1 MYKPEQSKRKRLFH
15 HLLWLAV
22 AVTPALIAMRGIFS
36 RSSIFYIRDLA
47 NYFYPNYLWIRHTF
61 FAGHLPLW
69 NPDAGAGY
77 ADVADPSFQLFFL
90 PTLFVRFLLPEAL
103 GFNFMVAFPFV
114 AAVVGTYLF
123 FKRHTGMVA
132 AALGAIIFS
141 VSGPLLSS
149 SNSINPST
157 TASMLPWL
165 LWAADRLFERQS
177 VGRFS
182 LLAALFALAFF
193 AGQPD
198 MLAWEALLV
207 TLYTG
212 FVISQAEDKR
222 RVAIRRMLTVI
233 GSGMVGLFLSAIQ
246 FLPLLDVMR
255 RSHRGSG
262 TMADGWSIHPFGTLQ
277 FFLPT
282 LFSSPLDPTAHLHPW
297 MFQLNGGREPY
308 LYSIYLGVVALLL
321 GLFGVVAG
329 TNRRWKNFWMISFVC
344 TFILAIGYYTPIYKV
359 LHDSIPLLGFFRYP
373 AKLTILM
380 AFSLAALA
388 ATAFHALPTIAERI
402 EKKRTLY
409 LPIAVAAVL
418 VIISAIISILVL
430 WFPNQAGSLLSVLAE
445 KLSLDNSTIALSDM
459 VAELK
464 QSAPRLF
471 GLALCTAGVLWVG
484 MSNRKEA
491 RLARQ
496 VLFAAVVFDL
506 LMANASLNPTVELS
520 KVTEPQWVA
529 ATRAHSQDRIYTDDQ
544 SGISL
549 SPQIQ
554 DFTFYVPPDMSLS
567 QADVSYHSIVP
578 YNAIRFGLRD
588 ALIVDVTKLRP
599 QEYTQMVKL
608 FKTKDAE
615 SRTRFLLRNGVRY
628 FLQPEPPACEAIVV
642 QQVPTLGSDRFA
654 LYEAKDTVPRISI
667 VEQAEV
673 EPEISTQFEKIFT
686 PEFDPTKTVLLKNL
700 PPEASGKPGQAA
712 SPSATIIK
720 ELPTEVDVQASTS
733 TEGGYL
739 LLRDMYDPNWQVE
752 VDGESAPLLRANGI
766 HRAVRLTQ
774 GEHLVRFVYKPRF
787 LFWGAGISGIT
798 ALLLIGLSWRRKKV
812 VLQVEDAEEVVPELQ
827 VCES

>member
-1 MYKPEQSKRKRLFH
+1 MNKPEQSKRKRLSRN
-15 HLLWLAV
+15 LLWLVV

-36 RSSIFYIRDLA
+36 HTSIFYIRDLA
-47 NYFYPNYLWIRHTF
+47 NYFYPNYLWIRHTL

-90 PTLFVRFLLPEAL
+90 PTLFARFLLPEAL

-114 AAVVGTYLF
+114 AAAIGTYLF
-123 FKRHTGMVA
+123 LKRHTSIVA

-165 LWAADRLFERQS
+165 LWVADRFFERHS
-177 VGRFS
+177 IARFS
-182 LLAALFALAFF
+182 LLAAFFALAFF

-198 MLAWEALLV
+198 LLAWEGLLV
-207 TLYTG
+207 ILYSG
-212 FVISQAEDKR
+212 FVISLSGEKWQA
-222 RVAIRRMLTVI
+222 AIRRMLLVI
-233 GSGMVGLFLSAIQ
+233 GSGVVGLLLSAIQ

-262 TMADGWSIHPFGTLQ
+262 TMVDGWSIHPFGTLQ
-277 FFLPT
+277 CFIPT
-282 LFSSPLDPTAHLHPW
+282 LFSSPLDPTSHLHPW

-308 LYSIYLGVVALLL
+308 LYSIYLGIVALLL

-329 TNRRWKNFWMISFVC
+329 TNRRWKNFWMVSFIC
-344 TFILAIGYYTPIYKV
+344 TFILALGYYTPIYRA
-359 LHDSIPLLGFFRYP
+359 LHDSVPMLGFFRYP
-373 AKLTILM
+373 AKLTIIM
-380 AFSLAALA
+380 AFSLAVLA
-388 ATAFHALPTIAERI
+388 ATAFNALPTIAERI

-409 LPIAVAAVL
+409 LPIVVAAVL
-418 VIISAIISILVL
+418 VIVSAIISVLVL
-430 WFPNQAGSLLSVLAE
+430 GFPNHAGSLLSVAAE
-445 KLSLDNSTIALSDM
+445 KLSLDNSTSALSDM

-520 KVTEPQWVA
+520 KVSEPEWVA

-599 QEYTQMVKL
+599 QEYTQMIKL

-628 FLQPEPPACEAIVV
+628 FLQPEPPACESTVV
-642 QQVPTLGSDRFA
+642 QQVPTFGSDRFA
-654 LYEAKDTVPRISI
+654 LYEAKDAAPRTTI

-673 EPEISTQFEKIFT
+673 EPEINTQFEKIFT
-686 PEFDPTKTVLLKNL
+686 PEFDPTKTLLLKAP
-700 PPEASGKPGQAA
+700 PPEASGKPGQA
-712 SPSATIIK
+712 SSTSATIIR
-720 ELPTEVDVQASTS
+720 EFPTEVVVQATSSTD
-733 TEGGYL
+733 GGYL

-766 HRAVRLTQ
+766 HRAVRLTR
-774 GEHLVRFVYKPRF
+774 GEHLVRFVYRAYF

-812 VLQVEDAEEVVPELQ
+812 VLPVEESEEIVPELQ